1 MLLDNL
7 KLFLRIVE
15 KGGMASAGR
24 EFGLSP
30 AAVTDRLSS
39 LEAYYGASL
48 LNRTTRSIS
57 LTDEGKELMVGAHRI
72 LAEAE
77 ELQSRIKFGVENI
90 SGSIRISAPIDLGRN
105 RVAVVLDTLLKNN
118 PELKV
123 ELILSDGYV
132 DLVRENI
139 DLALRYGDLADSTL
153 KSKKLGDNRRLVCAS
168 PDYLKLHG
176 TPQHPDD
183 LQNHNCILMRFGSE
197 IDRDWRFVIAKK
209 IKRYSITGNRI
220 ANDGSLVREWCLAG
234 HGVALKSEWD
244 IHADLKSGKL
254 IPILEDYLPS
264 PTSLQMVYPAAST
277 QPRRV
282 RLLMEQLVQSFS
294 G

>member
-7 KLFLRIVE
+7 KLFLRIAE

-57 LTDEGKELMVGAHRI
+57 LTDEGEELIIGARRI
-72 LAEAE
+72 LAEE
-77 ELQSRIKFGVENI
+77 SELQSRIKFGVEKV
-90 SGSIRISAPIDLGRN
+90 SGSIHISAPLDLGRS
-105 RVAVVLDTLLKNN
+105 RIVPILDAILKDY
-118 PELKV
+118 PELKID
-123 ELILSDGYV
+123 LILSDGHI
-132 DLVRENI
+132 DLVSQNI
-139 DLALRYGDLADSTL
+139 DLAIRYGDLADSTL

-168 PDYLKLHG
+168 PDYLSANG
-176 TPQHPDD
+176 TPAHPDD
-183 LQNHNCILMRFGSE
+183 LEHHNCILMRFGNQ
-197 IDRDWRFVIAKK
+197 IDQDWKFIIGGKE
-209 IKRYSITGNRI
+209 KRYTVNGNRI
-220 ANDGSLVREWCLAG
+220 ANDGNLVREWCLAG
-234 HGVALKSEWD
+234 HGIALKSEWD
-244 IHADLKSGKL
+244 IHDDLKSGKL
-254 IPILEDYLPS
+254 VPILEDYLPA